1 MKSSAWPAVM
11 GTARYEFR
19 MQARRKAVWIVLGIF
34 GLLAFTGFSG
44 NWRML
49 GEAPTEYVSV
59 GWAVQVQTFIP
70 IAFGCLLA
78 DRVPRDGRFKV
89 GELLE
94 TAPVPQGAWL
104 VGKYL
109 GATLATLVPIL
120 LTYSAGIAY
129 AVAKGHPEALPTAL
143 LAFLAVN
150 LPGLLFV
157 AAFSVSVPA
166 VLPLPLYQSLFVGYW
181 FWGNLLDPAR
191 GIPTLSGTWLMPIGE
206 YAANGF
212 FGASYLSS
220 SDAAAWEGA
229 VSIALLLGLGVLA
242 LFVAHRCLRWR
253 VSRP

>member
-1 MKSSAWPAVM
+1 MKKAAWSAVM
-11 GTARYEFR
+11 GAARYEFR

-59 GWAVQVQTFIP
+59 GWAFQVQTFIP

-78 DRVPRDGRFKV
+78 DRVPRDRSFKV

-94 TAPVPQGAWL
+94 TAPAPRGARL

-120 LTYSAGIAY
+120 LTYLAGIAY
-129 AVAKGHPEALPTAL
+129 AVAKGHPEAIPTAL

-166 VLPLPLYQSLFVGYW
+166 VLWVPLYQFLFIGYW
-181 FWGNLLDPAR
+181 FWGNLLSPDSN
-191 GIPTLSGTWLMPIGE
+191 IPTISGTWLTPIGK

-212 FGASYLSS
+212 FGPSPLGS

-229 VSIALLLGLGVLA
+229 VSIALLLGLAALA
-242 LFVAHRCLRWR
+242 LFAAHHCLRWKQAR
-253 VSRP
+253 L